1 MQRLPA
7 GSDITDDKE
16 EHTPMSKAV
25 SMVFLGIS
33 GILLITLVVLAVI
46 WPTTLTIALAVILA
60 LLFAYSDFSLKRS
73 GQEQR

>member
-1 MQRLPA
+1 
-7 GSDITDDKE
+7 
-16 EHTPMSKAV
+16 MSKAV